1 MADDTKTLQSTAGED
16 LFLRVW
22 HPEQVSE
29 ASGTVILSHGLGEHC
44 GRYEHTAR
52 FFTARGFAVYGAD
65 HVGFGRSGGKRGH
78 VPGGVET
85 CVADLAAV
93 ALFASS
99 NHQGRGR
106 RILFGHSMGG
116 LFVLRSLLDRPQFAR
131 EAVVTGP
138 ALHSGKGSN
147 PLKILMA
154 RILSHIRPALTLD
167 HGFRSELMCSDP
179 DVVRAYTDDPL
190 VHRQISTKLAVSILN
205 EGQAVRAAAD
215 RFNPD
220 LSLLLFNG
228 ANDKVADPD
237 VTRNFGRRV
246 SCQDKKVIILNGM
259 RHEVFNEI
267 DQDLALQA
275 MEQFFKLTAPGA
287 G

>member
-44 GRYEHTAR
+44 GRYEHVAR
-52 FFTARGFAVYGAD
+52 FFTARGFGVYGAD

-85 CVADLAAV
+85 CAADLAAV
-93 ALFASS
+93 AEFASS
-99 NHQGRGR
+99 EEDGPER

-116 LFVLRSLLDRPQFAR
+116 LFVLRLLLDRPQFAR

-147 PLKILMA
+147 PLKIFMA
-154 RILSHIRPALTLD
+154 RVLSRVVTALTLD
-167 HGFRSELMCSDP
+167 HGYRPEQVCSDP
-179 DVVRAYTDDPL
+179 DVVQAYTADPL
-190 VHRQISTKLAVSILN
+190 VHRRLSVELAVSILN
-205 EGQAVRAAAD
+205 EGENVRTAAD

-228 ANDKVADPD
+228 AEDTIADPE
-237 VTRNFGRRV
+237 VTRTFGQRV
-246 SCQDKKVIILNGM
+246 SCHKKDVLIPEGM
-259 RHEVFNEI
+259 RHEVFNEV
-267 DQDLALQA
+267 DQDLAFQA
-275 MEQFFKLTAPGA
+275 VARFFNLAPYA
-287 G
+287 PE